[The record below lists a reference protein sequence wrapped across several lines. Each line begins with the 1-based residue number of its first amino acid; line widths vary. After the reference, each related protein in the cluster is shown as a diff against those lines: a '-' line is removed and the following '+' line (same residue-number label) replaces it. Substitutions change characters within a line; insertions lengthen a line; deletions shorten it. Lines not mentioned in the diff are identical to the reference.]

1 MNFSFFNNSFSP
13 LARDIVNAIGA
24 PCLFAPS
31 VKIRSDTISYDR
43 WLLTLPDIDLTN
55 HVAKNIFLNFIDEN
69 AASLELL
76 LSDKVSPACIHLGFD
91 REGDV
96 EIRKLYVEFENHPD
110 NFEFLALK
118 KKLGRFEIHTYES
131 VRAED
136 CLLSL
141 NLPYDL
147 HRSVYRLISLFDDNF
162 IALEVTN
169 SSRSR
174 KSLDLNLIG
183 LSPIAEINV
192 HIEDILSI
200 VNPNAS
206 DILKSYPVA
215 PSHLAVGSISNDKV
229 FATIYDHPVW
239 IEPGGNFA

>member
-1 MNFSFFNNSFSP
+1 M
-13 LARDIVNAIGA
+13 AMDIVDAIGA

-31 VKIRSDTISYDR
+31 VKISSDTISYDR
-43 WLLTLPDIDLTN
+43 WLLTIPDIALAD
-55 HVAKNIFLNFIDEN
+55 HIAKNIFLNFIGEDP
-69 AASLELL
+69 ASLEFL

-91 REGDV
+91 SEGGV
-96 EIRKLYVEFENHPD
+96 EVRKLYVEFDDHPD
-110 NFEFLALK
+110 NLEFLALK
-118 KKLGRFEIHTYES
+118 KKLGRSEIHTYES

-141 NLPYDL
+141 NLSYDL
-147 HRSVYRLISLFDDNF
+147 HRSVRRLLSLFDDNC

-169 SSRSR
+169 SSGSR

-183 LSPIAEINV
+183 LSTVTELNFY
-192 HIEDILSI
+192 IEDILSI
-200 VNPNAS
+200 VNPDGS
-206 DILKSYPVA
+206 DILKVSPVA
-215 PSHLAVGSISNDKV
+215 PSHLAVGKISNDKV